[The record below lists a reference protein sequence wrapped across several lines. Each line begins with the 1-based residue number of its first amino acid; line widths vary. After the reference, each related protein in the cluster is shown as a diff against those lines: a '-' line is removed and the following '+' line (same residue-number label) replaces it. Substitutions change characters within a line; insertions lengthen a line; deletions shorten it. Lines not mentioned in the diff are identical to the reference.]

1 MSRRRFLAIIM
12 SVFMILSLLPAT
24 VFAETSK
31 ALDGQLKIQGL
42 AAAGTVLSAD
52 LKGIK
57 TEGVTEDSVSYE
69 WFRKTPEDEKKEQ
82 QGEKPELKQL
92 GKEKTY
98 TIVKDDVD
106 SKIVL
111 TITGLEDKGFS
122 GSLTATTATV
132 TETVE
137 AAEQNQT
144 KTELNTEDMGEN
156 ESQDANASEETS
168 EETLEIPEAKEEDEA
183 GSESVDGIPAATEDT
198 ETSQPE
204 QYEQN
209 TEEEPSLNEYQEE
222 LYPEEGN
229 ESSEE
234 AENVENTE
242 DTENAADNEQTSGD
256 AGSSSVDG
264 IPAATEDGT
273 YGEGDT
279 IPEDTDEKAYQA
291 EAEVGDGSSDVL
303 NFGNVVPGQE
313 DELAQY
319 ITIKNT
325 GTETLNFVGISPE
338 HFAVQDI
345 TEPLEAGQ
353 SVQVWIAPRVGTQPG
368 TYDDTITYQTEEG
381 AEASFKAQMT
391 ITEEAPEDTPTPEP
405 TQIPEDTPTPEPTQ
419 VPEDTPT
426 PEPTQVPEDTPTPE
440 PTQVPEDTPTPEPT
454 QVPLE
459 SKVRS
464 DMAEADFGSVVE
476 GYTEAP
482 QAKTAT
488 LTNEGNADAVL
499 SDVFSDQGEIR
510 YFDVSLSS
518 QQISANGGTAAF
530 SVRPKN
536 NLSAGTYTESFT
548 ITDTT
553 SGQNIVLTA
562 SVTVDTAKH
571 SLGIST
577 DTLDFASAK
586 KGYSGIG
593 GQQVTVTNNGNV
605 TETLI
610 QPTAKYFTVTAS
622 SALTIQPGETAVFTV
637 IPISGLDVNSYQET
651 IKISSEATETA
662 FDAYFQ
668 VLKGTVSLTKIQN
681 PSDISGIANGTA
693 KDAQKLQLPSVVVI
707 ETTGGKAKA
716 KVAWDVQNCSYKVS
730 DTAAQ
735 SFTVKGAVTLPDGV
749 DNDNKVEL
757 AAYVKVNVEAYT
769 PKKASADD
777 NKITGIEHNG
787 VYTTQ
792 SKISFTAVGAGMDN
806 SSPKKGDIRYIP
818 LNWTV
823 INTNTWDEAPYT
835 ACFGLAKS
843 GDYRLKVVFQQ
854 QQYNGESWKNTDA
867 QDAKQVA
874 FSITKAKVTAPG
886 TNVTPTAN
894 QKKSVRTND
903 ATVILPFVIVLLIA
917 VGAICG
923 IIYYKKKKK

>member
-132 TETVE
+132 AETVE

-234 AENVENTE
+234 AEDVEN
-242 DTENAADNEQTSGD
+242 TENAADNEQTSGD
-256 AGSSSVDG
+256 AGSSSVEG

-273 YGEGDT
+273 YGEGDS

-291 EAEVGDGSSDVL
+291 EAEVGDGSTDVL

-368 TYDDTITYQTEEG
+368 TYEDTITYQTEEG
-381 AEASFKAQMT
+381 AEASFQAQMT
-391 ITEEAPEDTPTPEP
+391 ITEEGAENTPTQAPENTPTPEP

-419 VPEDTPT
+419 I
-426 PEPTQVPEDTPTPE
+426 
-440 PTQVPEDTPTPEPT
+440 PEDTPTPEPT

-637 IPISGLDVNSYQET
+637 TPTSGLDVNSYQET

-757 AAYVKVNVEAYT
+757 VAYVKVNVEAYT
-769 PKKASADD
+769 PKKASADN

-843 GDYRLKVVFQQ
+843 GDYTLKVVFQQ

-867 QDAKQVA
+867 QDTKQVA
-874 FSITKAKVTAPG
+874 FSITKAKVTASG

>member
-42 AAAGTVLSAD
+42 TAAGTVLSAD

-98 TIVKDDVD
+98 TIVKDDMD

-132 TETVE
+132 AETVE

-156 ESQDANASEETS
+156 GSQDASASEETS

-222 LYPEEGN
+222 LYPEESN
-229 ESSEE
+229 ESSES
-234 AENVENTE
+234 ADDVENTE

-256 AGSSSVDG
+256 AGSSSVEG

-273 YGEGDT
+273 YGEGDS

-303 NFGNVVPGQE
+303 KFGNVVPGQE

-391 ITEEAPEDTPTPEP
+391 ITEETPEDTPTPEP
-405 TQIPEDTPTPEPTQ
+405 TQIPEDTPTPKPTQ
-419 VPEDTPT
+419 IPEDTPT
-426 PEPTQVPEDTPTPE
+426 PEPTQTPEDTPTPE
-440 PTQVPEDTPTPEPT
+440 PTQT
-454 QVPLE
+454 PLE
-459 SKVRS
+459 SKVGS
-464 DMAEADFGSVVE
+464 DMDEADFGSVVE

-518 QQISANGGTAAF
+518 QQIAANGGTAAF

-536 NLSAGTYTESFT
+536 NLTAGTYAESFT

-553 SGQNIVLTA
+553 SGQNIVITA

-577 DTLDFASAK
+577 GTLDFASAK

-610 QPTAKYFTVTAS
+610 QPNAKYFTVTAAS
-622 SALTIQPGETAVFTV
+622 GLTIQPGETAVFTV
-637 IPISGLDVNSYQET
+637 TPASGLGVNSYQET

-823 INTNTWDEAPYT
+823 INTNTWDRAPYT

-843 GDYRLKVVFQQ
+843 GDYTLKVVFQQ

-867 QDAKQVA
+867 QDTKQVA
-874 FSITKAKVTAPG
+874 FSIAKAKVTAPG

>member
-122 GSLTATTATV
+122 GSLMATTATV
-132 TETVE
+132 AETVE

-234 AENVENTE
+234 AEDVENTE

-256 AGSSSVDG
+256 AGSSSVEG

-279 IPEDTDEKAYQA
+279 IPEDADEKAYQA

-303 NFGNVVPGQE
+303 TFGTVVSGQE
-313 DELAQY
+313 DEQGQY
-319 ITIKNT
+319 VTIKNT

-353 SVQVWIAPRVGTQPG
+353 SVQVWIAPRVGTQSG

-381 AEASFKAQMT
+381 AEASFQAQMT
-391 ITEEAPEDTPTPEP
+391 ITEEGAENTPTQAPENTPTPEP

-419 VPEDTPT
+419 I
-426 PEPTQVPEDTPTPE
+426 
-440 PTQVPEDTPTPEPT
+440 PEDTPTPEPT

-637 IPISGLDVNSYQET
+637 TPTSGLDVNSYQET

-843 GDYRLKVVFQQ
+843 GDYTLKVVFQQ

-867 QDAKQVA
+867 QDTKQVA

>member
-132 TETVE
+132 AETVE

-222 LYPEEGN
+222 LYPEESN
-229 ESSEE
+229 ESSED
-234 AENVENTE
+234 VEN
-242 DTENAADNEQTSGD
+242 TENAADNEQTSGD
-256 AGSSSVDG
+256 AGSSSVEG

-273 YGEGDT
+273 YGEGDS

-368 TYDDTITYQTEEG
+368 TYEDTITYQTEEG
-381 AEASFKAQMT
+381 AEASFQAQMT

-405 TQIPEDTPTPEPTQ
+405 TQI
-419 VPEDTPT
+419 PEDTPT

-637 IPISGLDVNSYQET
+637 TPTSGLDVNSYQET

-757 AAYVKVNVEAYT
+757 VAYVKVNVEAYT
-769 PKKASADD
+769 PKKASADN

-843 GDYRLKVVFQQ
+843 GDYTLKVVFQQ

-867 QDAKQVA
+867 QDTKQVA

>member
-391 ITEEAPEDTPTPEP
+391 ITEEA
-405 TQIPEDTPTPEPTQ
+405 
-419 VPEDTPT
+419 
-426 PEPTQVPEDTPTPE
+426 PEDTPTPE

>member
-132 TETVE
+132 AETVE

-229 ESSEE
+229 ESSED
-234 AENVENTE
+234 VEN
-242 DTENAADNEQTSGD
+242 TENAADNEQTSGD
-256 AGSSSVDG
+256 AGSSSVEG

-273 YGEGDT
+273 YGEGDS

-313 DELAQY
+313 DDLAQY

-368 TYDDTITYQTEEG
+368 TYEDTITYQTEEG
-381 AEASFKAQMT
+381 AEASFQAQMT
-391 ITEEAPEDTPTPEP
+391 IIEEAPEDTPTPEP

-419 VPEDTPT
+419 APENT
-426 PEPTQVPEDTPTPE
+426 
-440 PTQVPEDTPTPEPT
+440 PT

-622 SALTIQPGETAVFTV
+622 SALTIQPGKTAVFTV
-637 IPISGLDVNSYQET
+637 TPTSGLDVNSYQET

-681 PSDISGIANGTA
+681 PLDISGIANGTA

-843 GDYRLKVVFQQ
+843 GDYTLKVVFQQ

-867 QDAKQVA
+867 QDTKQVA
-874 FSITKAKVTAPG
+874 FSIAKAKVTAPG

>member
-31 ALDGQLKIQGL
+31 ALVGKLKIQGL

-92 GKEKTY
+92 GQEKTY

-132 TETVE
+132 AETVE

-144 KTELNTEDMGEN
+144 KTELNIEDMGEN

-229 ESSEE
+229 ESSED
-234 AENVENTE
+234 VEN
-242 DTENAADNEQTSGD
+242 TENAADNEQTSGD
-256 AGSSSVDG
+256 AGSSSVEG

-273 YGEGDT
+273 YGEGDS

-313 DELAQY
+313 DDLAQY

-368 TYDDTITYQTEEG
+368 TYEDTITYQTEEG
-381 AEASFKAQMT
+381 AEASFQAQMT
-391 ITEEAPEDTPTPEP
+391 IIEEAPEDTPTPEP
-405 TQIPEDTPTPEPTQ
+405 TQI
-419 VPEDTPT
+419 PEDTPT

-637 IPISGLDVNSYQET
+637 TPTSGLDVNSYQET

-668 VLKGTVSLTKIQN
+668 VLNGTVSLTKIQN
-681 PSDISGIANGTA
+681 TSDISGIANGTA

-757 AAYVKVNVEAYT
+757 VAYVKVNVEAYT
-769 PKKASADD
+769 PKKASADN

-843 GDYRLKVVFQQ
+843 GDYTLKVVFQQ

-867 QDAKQVA
+867 QDTKQVA

>member
-111 TITGLEDKGFS
+111 TIIGLEDKGFS

-132 TETVE
+132 AETVE

-222 LYPEEGN
+222 LYPEESN

-234 AENVENTE
+234 AEDVEN
-242 DTENAADNEQTSGD
+242 TENAADNEQTSGD
-256 AGSSSVDG
+256 AGSSSVEG

-273 YGEGDT
+273 YGEGDS

-313 DELAQY
+313 DDLAQY

-368 TYDDTITYQTEEG
+368 TYEDTITYQTEEG
-381 AEASFKAQMT
+381 AEASFQAQMT
-391 ITEEAPEDTPTPEP
+391 IIEEA
-405 TQIPEDTPTPEPTQ
+405 
-419 VPEDTPT
+419 
-426 PEPTQVPEDTPTPE
+426 
-440 PTQVPEDTPTPEPT
+440 PEDTPTPEPT

-637 IPISGLDVNSYQET
+637 TPTSGLDVNSYQET

-843 GDYRLKVVFQQ
+843 GDYTLKVVFQQ

-867 QDAKQVA
+867 QDTKQVA
-874 FSITKAKVTAPG
+874 FSIAKAKVTAPG

>member
-132 TETVE
+132 AETVE
-137 AAEQNQT
+137 AADQNQA
-144 KTELNTEDMGEN
+144 KTEPNTEDMGEN
-156 ESQDANASEETS
+156 ESQDANAAEETS
-168 EETLEIPEAKEEDEA
+168 EETPGIPEAKGEDEA

-198 ETSQPE
+198 EASQPE

-229 ESSEE
+229 ESSES
-234 AENVENTE
+234 ADDVENTE

-273 YGEGDT
+273 YGEGDS

-303 NFGNVVPGQE
+303 KFGNVVPGQE

-419 VPEDTPT
+419 IPEDTPI
-426 PEPTQVPEDTPTPE
+426 PEPTQI
-440 PTQVPEDTPTPEPT
+440 
-454 QVPLE
+454 PLE
-459 SKVRS
+459 SKVSS
-464 DMAEADFGSVVE
+464 DMDEADFGSVVE

-488 LTNEGNADAVL
+488 LTNDGNADAVL

-510 YFDVSLSS
+510 YFDISLSS
-518 QQISANGGTAAF
+518 QQIAANGGTAAF

-562 SVTVDTAKH
+562 SITVDTAKH

-610 QPTAKYFTVTAS
+610 QPTAKYFTVTAAS
-622 SALTIQPGETAVFTV
+622 GRTIQPGETAVFTV
-637 IPISGLDVNSYQET
+637 TPASGLDVNSYQET

-716 KVAWDVQNCSYKVS
+716 KVAWDVQNCSYKAS

-823 INTNTWDEAPYT
+823 INTNTWDRAPYT

-843 GDYRLKVVFQQ
+843 GDYTLKVVFQQ

-867 QDAKQVA
+867 QDTKQVA

>member
-405 TQIPEDTPTPEPTQ
+405 TQ
-419 VPEDTPT
+419 VPEDTP
-426 PEPTQVPEDTPTPE
+426 P
-440 PTQVPEDTPTPEPT
+440 PEPT

>member
-132 TETVE
+132 AETVE

-234 AENVENTE
+234 AEDVENTE

-303 NFGNVVPGQE
+303 NFGNVVLGQE

-345 TEPLEAGQ
+345 TEPLETGQ

-419 VPEDTPT
+419 I
-426 PEPTQVPEDTPTPE
+426 
-440 PTQVPEDTPTPEPT
+440 PEDTPTPEPT

-637 IPISGLDVNSYQET
+637 TPISGLDVNSYQET

-757 AAYVKVNVEAYT
+757 AAYVKVNVEAYA

-843 GDYRLKVVFQQ
+843 GDYTLKVVFQQ

-867 QDAKQVA
+867 QDTKQVA

>member
-419 VPEDTPT
+419 APENT
-426 PEPTQVPEDTPTPE
+426 
-440 PTQVPEDTPTPEPT
+440 PT

-843 GDYRLKVVFQQ
+843 GDYTLKVVFQQ

>member
-132 TETVE
+132 AETVE

-229 ESSEE
+229 ESSED
-234 AENVENTE
+234 VEN
-242 DTENAADNEQTSGD
+242 TENAADNEQTSGD
-256 AGSSSVDG
+256 AGSSSVEG

-273 YGEGDT
+273 YGEGDS

-313 DELAQY
+313 DDLAQY

-368 TYDDTITYQTEEG
+368 TYEDTITYQTEEG
-381 AEASFKAQMT
+381 AEASFQAQMT
-391 ITEEAPEDTPTPEP
+391 IIEEAPEDTPTPEP
-405 TQIPEDTPTPEPTQ
+405 TQI
-419 VPEDTPT
+419 PEDTPT

-637 IPISGLDVNSYQET
+637 TPTSGLDVNSYQET

-757 AAYVKVNVEAYT
+757 VAYVKVNVEAYT
-769 PKKASADD
+769 PKKASADN

-843 GDYRLKVVFQQ
+843 GDYTLKVVFQQ

-867 QDAKQVA
+867 QDTKQVA

-923 IIYYKKKKK
+923 IIYYKKKKKSETI

>member
-132 TETVE
+132 AETVE

-229 ESSEE
+229 ESSED
-234 AENVENTE
+234 VEN
-242 DTENAADNEQTSGD
+242 TENAADNEQTSGD
-256 AGSSSVDG
+256 AGSSSVEG

-273 YGEGDT
+273 YGEGDS

-313 DELAQY
+313 DDLAQY

-368 TYDDTITYQTEEG
+368 TYEDTITYQTEEG
-381 AEASFKAQMT
+381 AEASFQAQMT
-391 ITEEAPEDTPTPEP
+391 IIEEAPEDTPTPEP
-405 TQIPEDTPTPEPTQ
+405 TQI
-419 VPEDTPT
+419 PEDTPT

-637 IPISGLDVNSYQET
+637 TPTSGLDVNSYQET

-757 AAYVKVNVEAYT
+757 VAYVKVNVEAYT
-769 PKKASADD
+769 PKKASADN

-843 GDYRLKVVFQQ
+843 GDYTLKVVFQQ

-867 QDAKQVA
+867 QDTKQVA

>member
-440 PTQVPEDTPTPEPT
+440 PTQVP
-454 QVPLE
+454 LE

-553 SGQNIVLTA
+553 SGQNIVLTS

-835 ACFGLAKS
+835 ACFGFA
-843 GDYRLKVVFQQ
+843 
-854 QQYNGESWKNTDA
+854 
-867 QDAKQVA
+867 
-874 FSITKAKVTAPG
+874 
-886 TNVTPTAN
+886 
-894 QKKSVRTND
+894 
-903 ATVILPFVIVLLIA
+903 
-917 VGAICG
+917 
-923 IIYYKKKKK
+923 

>member
-132 TETVE
+132 AETVE

-222 LYPEEGN
+222 LYPEESN
-229 ESSEE
+229 ESSED
-234 AENVENTE
+234 VEN
-242 DTENAADNEQTSGD
+242 TENAADNEQTSGD
-256 AGSSSVDG
+256 AGSSSVEG

-273 YGEGDT
+273 YGEGDS

-313 DELAQY
+313 DDLAQY

-368 TYDDTITYQTEEG
+368 TYEDTITYQTEEG
-381 AEASFKAQMT
+381 AEASFQAQMT
-391 ITEEAPEDTPTPEP
+391 ITEEAPEDTLTPEP
-405 TQIPEDTPTPEPTQ
+405 TQI
-419 VPEDTPT
+419 PEDTPT

-464 DMAEADFGSVVE
+464 DMVEADFGSVVE

-637 IPISGLDVNSYQET
+637 TPTSGLDVNSYQET

-757 AAYVKVNVEAYT
+757 VAYVKVNVEAYT
-769 PKKASADD
+769 PKKASADN

-843 GDYRLKVVFQQ
+843 GDYTLKVVFQQ

-867 QDAKQVA
+867 QDTKQVA

>member
-132 TETVE
+132 AETVE

-183 GSESVDGIPAATEDT
+183 GSESVE
-198 ETSQPE
+198 
-204 QYEQN
+204 
-209 TEEEPSLNEYQEE
+209 
-222 LYPEEGN
+222 
-229 ESSEE
+229 
-234 AENVENTE
+234 
-242 DTENAADNEQTSGD
+242 
-256 AGSSSVDG
+256 G

-273 YGEGDT
+273 YGEGDS

-313 DELAQY
+313 DDLAQY

-368 TYDDTITYQTEEG
+368 TYEDTITYQTEEG
-381 AEASFKAQMT
+381 AEASFQAQMT
-391 ITEEAPEDTPTPEP
+391 IIEEAPEDTPTPEP

-419 VPEDTPT
+419 V
-426 PEPTQVPEDTPTPE
+426 QEDTPTPE

-637 IPISGLDVNSYQET
+637 TPTSGLDVNSYQET

-757 AAYVKVNVEAYT
+757 VAYVKVNVEAYT
-769 PKKASADD
+769 PKKASADN

-843 GDYRLKVVFQQ
+843 GDYTLKVVFQQ

-867 QDAKQVA
+867 QDTKQVA

>member
-122 GSLTATTATV
+122 GSLMATTATV
-132 TETVE
+132 AETVE

-183 GSESVDGIPAATEDT
+183 GSEFVDGIPAATEDT

-234 AENVENTE
+234 AEDVENTE

-256 AGSSSVDG
+256 AGSSSVEG

-279 IPEDTDEKAYQA
+279 IPEDADEKAYQA
-291 EAEVGDGSSDVL
+291 EAEVGDGSTDVL

-353 SVQVWIAPRVGTQPG
+353 SVQVWIAPRVGTQSG

-381 AEASFKAQMT
+381 AEASFQAQMT
-391 ITEEAPEDTPTPEP
+391 ITEEGAENTPTQAPENTPTPEP

-419 VPEDTPT
+419 I
-426 PEPTQVPEDTPTPE
+426 
-440 PTQVPEDTPTPEPT
+440 PEDTPTPEPT

-637 IPISGLDVNSYQET
+637 TPTSGLDVNSYQET

-843 GDYRLKVVFQQ
+843 GDYTLKVVFQQ

-867 QDAKQVA
+867 QDTKQVA

-923 IIYYKKKKK
+923 IIYYKKKKKKK

>member
-52 LKGIK
+52 LKGIR

-234 AENVENTE
+234 AEDVENTE

-345 TEPLEAGQ
+345 TEPLETGQ

-391 ITEEAPEDTPTPEP
+391 ITEEA
-405 TQIPEDTPTPEPTQ
+405 
-419 VPEDTPT
+419 
-426 PEPTQVPEDTPTPE
+426 
-440 PTQVPEDTPTPEPT
+440 PEDTPTPEPT

-586 KGYSGIG
+586 KGYNGIG

-637 IPISGLDVNSYQET
+637 TPTSGLDVNSYQET

-757 AAYVKVNVEAYT
+757 AAYVKVNVEAYA

-843 GDYRLKVVFQQ
+843 GDYTLKVVFQQ

-867 QDAKQVA
+867 QDTKQVA

>member
-57 TEGVTEDSVSYE
+57 TEGVIEDSVSYE

-132 TETVE
+132 AETVE

-222 LYPEEGN
+222 LYPEESN

-234 AENVENTE
+234 AEDVEN
-242 DTENAADNEQTSGD
+242 TENAADNEQTSGD
-256 AGSSSVDG
+256 AGSSSVEG

-273 YGEGDT
+273 YGEGDS

-313 DELAQY
+313 DDLAQY

-368 TYDDTITYQTEEG
+368 TYEDTITYQTEEG
-381 AEASFKAQMT
+381 AEASFQAQMT
-391 ITEEAPEDTPTPEP
+391 IIEEAPEDTPTPEP
-405 TQIPEDTPTPEPTQ
+405 TQIPEDTPMPES
-419 VPEDTPT
+419 
-426 PEPTQVPEDTPTPE
+426 TQVPEDTPTPE

-464 DMAEADFGSVVE
+464 DMVEADFGSVVE

-637 IPISGLDVNSYQET
+637 TPTSGLDVNSYQET

-757 AAYVKVNVEAYT
+757 VAYVKVNVEAYT
-769 PKKASADD
+769 PKKASADN

-843 GDYRLKVVFQQ
+843 GDYTLKVVFQQ

-867 QDAKQVA
+867 QDTKQVA

>member
-132 TETVE
+132 AETVE

-222 LYPEEGN
+222 LYPEESN
-229 ESSEE
+229 ESSED
-234 AENVENTE
+234 V
-242 DTENAADNEQTSGD
+242 ENAADNEQTSGD
-256 AGSSSVDG
+256 AGSSSVEG

-273 YGEGDT
+273 YGEGDS

-353 SVQVWIAPRVGTQPG
+353 SVQVWIAPRVGTQSG

-381 AEASFKAQMT
+381 AEASFQAQMT
-391 ITEEAPEDTPTPEP
+391 ITEEGAENTPTQAPENTPTPEP

-426 PEPTQVPEDTPTPE
+426 PEPTQI
-440 PTQVPEDTPTPEPT
+440 PEDTPTPEPT

-518 QQISANGGTAAF
+518 QQISANGGIAAF

-586 KGYSGIG
+586 KGYNGIG

-637 IPISGLDVNSYQET
+637 TPTSGLDVNSYQET

-757 AAYVKVNVEAYT
+757 AAYVKVNVEAYA

-843 GDYRLKVVFQQ
+843 GDYTLKVVFQQ

-867 QDAKQVA
+867 QDTKQVA

>member
-57 TEGVTEDSVSYE
+57 TEEVTEDSVSYE

-405 TQIPEDTPTPEPTQ
+405 TQI
-419 VPEDTPT
+419 
-426 PEPTQVPEDTPTPE
+426 PEDTPTPE

>member
-1 MSRRRFLAIIM
+1 
-12 SVFMILSLLPAT
+12 
-24 VFAETSK
+24 
-31 ALDGQLKIQGL
+31 
-42 AAAGTVLSAD
+42 
-52 LKGIK
+52 
-57 TEGVTEDSVSYE
+57 
-69 WFRKTPEDEKKEQ
+69 
-82 QGEKPELKQL
+82 
-92 GKEKTY
+92 
-98 TIVKDDVD
+98 
-106 SKIVL
+106 
-111 TITGLEDKGFS
+111 
-122 GSLTATTATV
+122 
-132 TETVE
+132 
-137 AAEQNQT
+137 
-144 KTELNTEDMGEN
+144 
-156 ESQDANASEETS
+156 
-168 EETLEIPEAKEEDEA
+168 
-183 GSESVDGIPAATEDT
+183 
-198 ETSQPE
+198 
-204 QYEQN
+204 
-209 TEEEPSLNEYQEE
+209 
-222 LYPEEGN
+222 
-229 ESSEE
+229 
-234 AENVENTE
+234 
-242 DTENAADNEQTSGD
+242 
-256 AGSSSVDG
+256 
-264 IPAATEDGT
+264 
-273 YGEGDT
+273 
-279 IPEDTDEKAYQA
+279 
-291 EAEVGDGSSDVL
+291 
-303 NFGNVVPGQE
+303 
-313 DELAQY
+313 
-319 ITIKNT
+319 
-325 GTETLNFVGISPE
+325 
-338 HFAVQDI
+338 
-345 TEPLEAGQ
+345 
-353 SVQVWIAPRVGTQPG
+353 
-368 TYDDTITYQTEEG
+368 
-381 AEASFKAQMT
+381 
-391 ITEEAPEDTPTPEP
+391 
-405 TQIPEDTPTPEPTQ
+405 
-419 VPEDTPT
+419 
-426 PEPTQVPEDTPTPE
+426 
-440 PTQVPEDTPTPEPT
+440 
-454 QVPLE
+454 
-459 SKVRS
+459 
-464 DMAEADFGSVVE
+464 MAEADFGSVVE

-586 KGYSGIG
+586 KGYNGIG

-637 IPISGLDVNSYQET
+637 TPTSGLDVNSYQET

-757 AAYVKVNVEAYT
+757 AAYVKVNVEAYA

-843 GDYRLKVVFQQ
+843 GDYTLKVVFQQ

-867 QDAKQVA
+867 QDTKQVA

>member
-12 SVFMILSLLPAT
+12 SVFMILSLLPTT

-98 TIVKDDVD
+98 TIVKDDVY

-132 TETVE
+132 AETVE

-168 EETLEIPEAKEEDEA
+168 EETLEIPEAKEADEA

-234 AENVENTE
+234 AEDVEN
-242 DTENAADNEQTSGD
+242 TENAADNEQTSGD
-256 AGSSSVDG
+256 AGSSSVEG

-273 YGEGDT
+273 YGEGDS

-368 TYDDTITYQTEEG
+368 TYEDTITYQTEEG
-381 AEASFKAQMT
+381 AEASFQAQMT
-391 ITEEAPEDTPTPEP
+391 IIEEAPEDTPTPEP
-405 TQIPEDTPTPEPTQ
+405 TQL
-419 VPEDTPT
+419 
-426 PEPTQVPEDTPTPE
+426 
-440 PTQVPEDTPTPEPT
+440 
-454 QVPLE
+454 PLE

-586 KGYSGIG
+586 KGYNGIG

-637 IPISGLDVNSYQET
+637 TPTSGLDVNSYQET

-757 AAYVKVNVEAYT
+757 AAYVKVNVEAYA

-843 GDYRLKVVFQQ
+843 GDYTLKVVFQQ

-867 QDAKQVA
+867 QDTKQVA

>member
-31 ALDGQLKIQGL
+31 TLDGQLKIQGL

-111 TITGLEDKGFS
+111 TITALEDKGFS

-132 TETVE
+132 AETVE

-156 ESQDANASEETS
+156 GSQDANASEETS

-209 TEEEPSLNEYQEE
+209 TEEEPSLNEYHEE

-234 AENVENTE
+234 AEDVENTE

-256 AGSSSVDG
+256 AGSSSVEG

-419 VPEDTPT
+419 APENT
-426 PEPTQVPEDTPTPE
+426 
-440 PTQVPEDTPTPEPT
+440 PT

-622 SALTIQPGETAVFTV
+622 SALTIQPGKTAVFTV
-637 IPISGLDVNSYQET
+637 TPTSGLDVNSYQET

-681 PSDISGIANGTA
+681 PLDISGIANGTA

-843 GDYRLKVVFQQ
+843 GDYTLKVVFQQ

-867 QDAKQVA
+867 QDTKQVA
-874 FSITKAKVTAPG
+874 FSIAKAKVTAPG

>member
-122 GSLTATTATV
+122 GSLMATTATV
-132 TETVE
+132 AETVE

-234 AENVENTE
+234 AEDVENTE

-256 AGSSSVDG
+256 AGSSSVEG

-279 IPEDTDEKAYQA
+279 IPEDADEKAYQA
-291 EAEVGDGSSDVL
+291 EAEVGDGSTDVL

-353 SVQVWIAPRVGTQPG
+353 SVQVWIAPRVGTQSG

-381 AEASFKAQMT
+381 AEASFQAQMT
-391 ITEEAPEDTPTPEP
+391 ITEEGAENTPTQAPENTPTPEP

-419 VPEDTPT
+419 I
-426 PEPTQVPEDTPTPE
+426 
-440 PTQVPEDTPTPEPT
+440 PEDTPTPEPT

-637 IPISGLDVNSYQET
+637 TPTSGLDVNSYQET

-757 AAYVKVNVEAYT
+757 VAYVKVNVEAYT
-769 PKKASADD
+769 PKKASADN

-843 GDYRLKVVFQQ
+843 GDYTLKVVFQQ

-867 QDAKQVA
+867 QDTKQVA